1 MQFQSGWFGLPRFAV
16 AASGT
21 NVIKAGESNSAVRVL
36 QTALVT
42 IGYPMPQSTRQN
54 GSLDGVFGDETSRL
68 VKDFQR
74 VSFPNEAPD
83 GKVGPNTLAALDKK
97 LMKKTPPKT
106 DEESMVVRILTL
118 FRFTV

>member
-74 VSFPNEAPD
+74 VSFPNEARD